1 MAKVQVDRFYEDFRK
16 VEQIERQIKQQ
27 LQERAAALKSGGGT
41 AKVGPPV
48 TRPAG
53 RLPAP

>member
-48 TRPAG
+48 TRTAG
-53 RLPAP
+53 RLPAS